1 MTFFNKKEDVLKI
14 ELTPHGRKMLSMGKL
29 KPVYYTFL
37 DDDILYDGAQ
47 GGVSE
52 NNSQSKDRILSET
65 PYMKPQTNYK
75 GVDTSLRNEDNKVE
89 QVTYLQQIIG
99 SNNTA
104 ETRAAGW
111 NVTTLLGEIENSSKT
126 LTGSTIT
133 TQPIPQLEYEVN
145 YTMSV
150 GNQNQ
155 LELGGIG
162 LLFNTELP
170 SAIKPDGSYVKI
182 EEEQI
187 LLNMFEKN
195 GFFHKDSYEIEVY
208 LYEKD
213 EIEID
218 KKLKFFNQDTQIQN
232 GMLVEQDS
240 EMMLRPNDEISKDNV
255 EYYLNINTDK
265 EVPEEDICSGLRR
278 LKAKDIF
285 LDLEVECPD
294 RDNLDVNI
302 YGSRITQED
311 LEDC

>member
-14 ELTPHGRKMLSMGKL
+14 ELTPHGRRLLSQGKL
-29 KPVYYTFL
+29 KPEYYSFL

-52 NNSQSKDRILSET
+52 NNSQMKDRILSET

-75 GVDTSLRNEDNKVE
+75 GVESSLSNEDNKSE
-89 QVTYLQQIIG
+89 QVTYLQQKIG
-99 SNNTA
+99 TNNTA

-111 NVTTLLGEIENSSKT
+111 NITALLGEVDTTSLT
-126 LTGSTIT
+126 LTGSTT
-133 TQPIPQLEYEVN
+133 ATQPIPQLEMTLE

-150 GNQNQ
+150 GNQNK
-155 LELGGIG
+155 LEISNNG
-162 LLFNTELP
+162 LLFNRDLP
-170 SAIKPDGSYVKI
+170 TLIKPDGSFI
-182 EEEQI
+182 DITEEQI
-187 LLNMFEKN
+187 LLNVFERN

-208 LYEKD
+208 LYEAD

-218 KKLKFFNQDTQIQN
+218 RKLKFYEQDRQIEN
-232 GMLVEQDS
+232 NMLVEQV
-240 EMMLRPNDEISKDNV
+240 NISSDGAEDLTKDYV
-255 EYYLNINTDK
+255 EYYMDISVDK
-265 EVPEEDICSGLRR
+265 EIPEEDICEGLRR

-294 RDNLDVNI
+294 RDDIDVNI
-302 YGSRITQED
+302 YGSRVRPED

>member
-14 ELTPHGRKMLSMGKL
+14 ELTPHGRRLLSQGKL
-29 KPVYYTFL
+29 MPKYYSFL

-52 NNSQSKDRILSET
+52 NNSQMKDRILSET

-75 GVDTSLRNEDNKVE
+75 GVESSLSNEDNKSE
-89 QVTYLQQIIG
+89 QVTYLQQKIG
-99 SNNTA
+99 TNNTA

-111 NVTTLLGEIENSSKT
+111 NITALLGEVDTTSLT
-126 LTGSTIT
+126 LTGSTT
-133 TQPIPQLEYEVN
+133 ATQPIPQLEMTLE

-150 GNQNQ
+150 GNQNK
-155 LELGGIG
+155 LEISNNG
-162 LLFNTELP
+162 LLFNRDLP
-170 SAIKPDGSYVKI
+170 TLIKPDGSFI
-182 EEEQI
+182 DITEEQI
-187 LLNMFEKN
+187 LLNVFERN

-208 LYEKD
+208 LYEAD

-218 KKLKFFNQDTQIQN
+218 RKLKFYEQDRQIEN
-232 GMLVEQDS
+232 NMLVEQVS
-240 EMMLRPNDEISKDNV
+240 ISSDGAEDLTKDYV
-255 EYYLNINTDK
+255 EYYMDISVDK
-265 EVPEEDICSGLRR
+265 EIPEEDICEGLRR

-294 RDNLDVNI
+294 RDDIDVNI
-302 YGSRITQED
+302 YGSRVRPED

>member
-14 ELTPHGRKMLSMGKL
+14 ELTPHGRRLLSQGKL
-29 KPVYYTFL
+29 MPKYYSFL

-52 NNSQSKDRILSET
+52 NNSQMKDRILSET

-75 GVDTSLRNEDNKVE
+75 GVESSLSNEDNKSE
-89 QVTYLQQIIG
+89 QVTYLQQKIG
-99 SNNTA
+99 TNNTA

-111 NVTTLLGEIENSSKT
+111 NITALLGEVDTTSLT
-126 LTGSTIT
+126 LTGSTT
-133 TQPIPQLEYEVN
+133 ATQPIPQLEMTLE

-150 GNQNQ
+150 GNQNK
-155 LELGGIG
+155 LEISNNG
-162 LLFNTELP
+162 LLFNRDLP
-170 SAIKPDGSYVKI
+170 TLIKPDGSFI
-182 EEEQI
+182 DITEEQI
-187 LLNMFEKN
+187 LLNVFERN

-208 LYEKD
+208 LYEAD

-218 KKLKFFNQDTQIQN
+218 RKLKFYEQDRQIEN
-232 GMLVEQDS
+232 NMLVEQV
-240 EMMLRPNDEISKDNV
+240 NISSDGAEDLTKDYV
-255 EYYLNINTDK
+255 EYYMDISVDK
-265 EVPEEDICSGLRR
+265 EIPEEDICEGLRR

-294 RDNLDVNI
+294 RDDIDVNI
-302 YGSRITQED
+302 YGSRVRPED

>member
-37 DDDILYDGAQ
+37 DDDVLYDGAQ

-126 LTGSTIT
+126 LTGSTT
-133 TQPIPQLEYEVN
+133 ATQPIPQLEYEIN

-155 LELGGIG
+155 LELGGTG

-170 SAIKPDGSYVKI
+170 SIIKPDGSYVKI
-182 EEEQI
+182 EEEQV

-208 LYEKD
+208 LYEQD

-218 KKLKFFNQDTQIQN
+218 KKLKFFTQDTQIQN
-232 GMLVEQDS
+232 GMLVDQGNQ
-240 EMMLRPNDEISKDNV
+240 MMLSPNEEVSTENV
-255 EYYLNINTDK
+255 EYYLDINVDK
-265 EVPEEDICSGLRR
+265 EIPEEDICSGLRR

-294 RDNLDVNI
+294 RENLDINI

>member
-14 ELTPHGRKMLSMGKL
+14 ELTPHGRRLLSQGKL
-29 KPVYYTFL
+29 MPKYYSFL

-52 NNSQSKDRILSET
+52 NNSQMKDRILSET

-75 GVDTSLRNEDNKVE
+75 GVESSLSNEDNKSE
-89 QVTYLQQIIG
+89 QVTYLQQKIG
-99 SNNTA
+99 TNNTA

-111 NVTTLLGEIENSSKT
+111 NITALLGEVDTTSLT
-126 LTGSTIT
+126 LTGSTT
-133 TQPIPQLEYEVN
+133 ATQPIPQLEMTLE

-150 GNQNQ
+150 GNQNK
-155 LELGGIG
+155 LEISNNG
-162 LLFNTELP
+162 LLFNRDLP
-170 SAIKPDGSYVKI
+170 TLIKPDGSFI
-182 EEEQI
+182 DITEEQI
-187 LLNMFEKN
+187 LLNIFERN

-208 LYEKD
+208 LYEAD

-218 KKLKFFNQDTQIQN
+218 RKLKFYEQDRQIEN
-232 GMLVEQDS
+232 NMLVEQVS
-240 EMMLRPNDEISKDNV
+240 ISSDGAEDLTKDYV
-255 EYYLNINTDK
+255 EYYMDISVDK
-265 EVPEEDICSGLRR
+265 EIPEEDICEGLRR

-294 RDNLDVNI
+294 RDDIDVNI
-302 YGSRITQED
+302 YGSRVRPED